1 MPGYV
6 HGTGKFLLRECVN
19 TTLSYNPAFV
29 AQGDIMQGY
38 RTGGWFSLVLVG
50 RANDEAGA
58 LLTRVYER
66 IAPADRCPAICLMSP
81 ESAEIAKVTINSPP
95 PPLFPTLVT
104 PLRVS
109 AYPPAPPR
117 PPRWA
122 LRPARHAAFVELL
135 PHYQD
140 LLLQHGA
147 PPPTPPSPSKRGGSA
162 PSLRAANSPLGPPE
176 TGGGPCPPPD
186 PLPASLCDRRPPLP
200 PPPPLSYCFPYRV
213 FYGSMTPPPPP
224 SQVADLAD
232 RTPGA
237 DAREICEALAQA
249 PPPPPPS
256 CDLLRRAG
264 SGRDGA
270 RVAQRPPSP
279 PPPSY

>member
-95 PPLFPTLVT
+95 PSPL
-104 PLRVS
+104 
-109 AYPPAPPR
+109 PPR
-117 PPRWA
+117 PRAP
-122 LRPARHAAFVELL
+122 LYTC
-135 PHYQD
+135 PH
-140 LLLQHGA
+140 
-147 PPPTPPSPSKRGGSA
+147 TP
-162 PSLRAANSPLGPPE
+162 
-176 TGGGPCPPPD
+176 
-186 PLPASLCDRRPPLP
+186 PPLP
-200 PPPPLSYCFPYRV
+200 P
-213 FYGSMTPPPPP
+213 
-224 SQVADLAD
+224 
-232 RTPGA
+232 
-237 DAREICEALAQA
+237 
-249 PPPPPPS
+249 
-256 CDLLRRAG
+256 AG
-264 SGRDGA
+264 G
-270 RVAQRPPSP
+270 
-279 PPPSY
+279 